1 MKNRELIIIGS
12 IVVVLALLLTIADAN
27 QPKQV
32 DWSPSYS
39 ARDKMPFGLY
49 VLDAESEGL
58 FEGDSIVKYWKT
70 PYELLD
76 PLYDAGLK
84 RYTVKGT
91 VMEITNNDNI
101 DIESVNELMYFAEQG
116 NTVMLSMKNFPAQLL
131 DTLRVETSYGN
142 MLTDSL
148 KINMAHTPRD
158 YYWISNGLG
167 TGYFSKLPGKDSVRV
182 LGYQSHG
189 LKDNANFIEAKF
201 GRGRFLLHTQPAV
214 FTNYYLL
221 KADYFNYVQKA
232 LSYVPRG
239 TIYWRNDYANTKF
252 FEDPGSKLRYI
263 MSQPGL
269 KWAWRLFVWGILLF
283 MLFNGRR
290 RQRIMPV
297 IEPVKNTTV
306 DFAKTIGNLYYQEG
320 DHHTI
325 IEKKIVYFL
334 EHIRTEYLM
343 ETTQLDEEFIQ
354 KLHLKSGKPI
364 EDIRAAVNLIQQFRH
379 TTASTANDV
388 VVLNNAIEK
397 LRL

>member
-1 MKNRELIIIGS
+1 MKNREMIIIGS
-12 IVVVLALLLTIADAN
+12 IVVVLALVLTLVDAS

-32 DWSPSYS
+32 NWEPSYS

-49 VLDAESEGL
+49 VLDAESEKL
-58 FEGDSIVKYWKT
+58 FEGDSVIKYWKT

-76 PLYDAGLK
+76 AQYDAALK
-84 RYTVKGT
+84 RYKVKGT
-91 VMEITNNDNI
+91 VLEISNNDNI
-101 DIESVNELMYFAEQG
+101 DIESVNELIYFAEQG

-131 DTLRVETSYGN
+131 DTLRVETGYGN
-142 MLTDSL
+142 LLKDSV
-148 KINMAHTPRD
+148 KINIATTPRD
-158 YYWISNGLG
+158 YYGVRYGLG
-167 TGYFSKLPGKDSVRV
+167 TGYFSKLPGKDSVKV
-182 LGYQSHG
+182 LGYQSQG
-189 LKDNANFIEAKF
+189 LNDYPNFIEAKF

-221 KADYFNYVQKA
+221 KRDYFNYVQMA
-232 LSYVPRG
+232 LSYIPRG
-239 TIYWRNDYANTKF
+239 TVYWRNDYANTNF
-252 FEDPGSKLRYI
+252 FEDPDSKLRYI

-269 KWAWRLFVWGILLF
+269 KWAWRLFLWGILLF

-290 RQRIMPV
+290 KQRIMPI

-334 EHIRTEYLM
+334 EHIRTEYRI
-343 ETTQLDEEFIQ
+343 ETAQLNEEFIQ
-354 KLHLKSGKPI
+354 KLHLKSGKPA
-364 EDIRAAVNLIQQFRH
+364 EDVRAAVNLIQQFRH
-379 TTASTANDV
+379 SKASTANDV
-388 VVLNNAIEK
+388 VAINNAIEK